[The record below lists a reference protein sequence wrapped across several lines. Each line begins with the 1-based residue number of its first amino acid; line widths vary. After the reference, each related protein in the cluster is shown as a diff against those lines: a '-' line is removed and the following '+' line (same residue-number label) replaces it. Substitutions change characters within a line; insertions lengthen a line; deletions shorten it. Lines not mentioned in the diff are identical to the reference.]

1 MRANF
6 KNPYITDADA
16 MGRMLRYLREDS
28 YKGKAGAL
36 VRSFLFWKKNHP
48 SISNVFTKQSFRLR
62 GNVLRNKILRAN
74 QYPNNYIHVKYR
86 YPMLDYITF
95 MQIHY

>member
-16 MGRMLRYLREDS
+16 LEKMLRYLREDT

-36 VRSFLFWKKNHP
+36 VRSFLFWRKNP
-48 SISNVFTKQSFRLR
+48 PQISNAFTKQSYRLR
-62 GNVLRNKILRAN
+62 GNVLRNRILRAN

-95 MQIHY
+95 TRIHF